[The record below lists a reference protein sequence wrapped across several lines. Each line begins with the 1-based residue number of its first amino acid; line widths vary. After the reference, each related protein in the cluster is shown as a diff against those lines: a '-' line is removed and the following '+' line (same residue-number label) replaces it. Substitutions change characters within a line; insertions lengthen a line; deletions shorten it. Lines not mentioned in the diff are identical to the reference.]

1 MPVFINKI
9 IDNQIH
15 VLIWQVKE
23 TYHEALV
30 LAKLSELGK
39 QELES
44 IANEQ
49 KRIEF
54 LISRIAIKELASRL
68 NIDFSGIDKDEHGKP
83 FLINSHW
90 EISITHTVD
99 FIGVVFR
106 EKLPLGMDIEKPQTK
121 MLKVLPRLM
130 VDSEIELMGDS
141 LEYATIF
148 WSAKEAL
155 YKLYGKRK
163 VDFKENL
170 LVWRENEEW
179 KGKIKMPEYE
189 AEHSIYIEM
198 LEQYLMVI
206 AY

>member
-15 VLIWQVKE
+15 VLVWQVRE

-68 NIDFSGIDKDEHGKP
+68 NIDFSGIGKDEHGKP

-106 EKLPLGMDIEKPQTK
+106 EKLPLGMDIEKPQNK

-170 LVWRENEEW
+170 LVWRENEQW
-179 KGKIKMPEYE
+179 KGKIKMPDYE
-189 AEHSIYIEM
+189 AEHSFYIEM
-198 LEQYLMVI
+198 LDQYLMVI